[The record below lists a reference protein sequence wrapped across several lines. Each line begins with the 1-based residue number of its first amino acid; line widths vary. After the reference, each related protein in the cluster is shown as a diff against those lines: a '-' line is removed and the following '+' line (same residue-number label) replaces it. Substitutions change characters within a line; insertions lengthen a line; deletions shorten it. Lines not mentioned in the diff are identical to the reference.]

1 MNVLLLGSGGR
12 EHALATKIHQSEK
25 LSKLW
30 AYPGNPGILSLA
42 ERASVSSDS
51 ATDIIPFCKQ
61 NSIDLVVVGPE
72 QPLASGLADRLAEEG
87 IPCFGPTK
95 LAAELESS
103 KIFAK
108 DFMISN
114 SIPTAEYRT
123 FSLEQADECY
133 KYLADSSIPV
143 VIKADGLAAGK
154 GVIIAQSHEEAIS
167 AARSMFGGLFKEAGS
182 SIVIEEFMKGE
193 EASIFA
199 ISDGNDFVLLA
210 PAQDH
215 KRIGDGDTGKNT
227 GGMGAYAPAPIAN
240 NDILHQVSEKIIRPT
255 LDGMRNIGRPFVGCL
270 YAGLMINKGIAKV
283 VEFNCRFGDPE
294 TQAVLLAMDGD
305 LLQLLHSAAVGSLDK
320 TALKNPAS
328 NHVACVVL
336 ASGGYPDEFTKGYT
350 ITGIDAA
357 QSGGATVFHAGT
369 AESNGAIVS
378 AGGRVLNVCASGP
391 TLQSALDS
399 AYGAIKKINFNNMY
413 FRSDIGAK
421 AGKH

>member
-1 MNVLLLGSGGR
+1 MNVLLIGSGGR
-12 EHALATKIHQSEK
+12 EHALAMKIAQSPK
-25 LSKLW
+25 LTKLW
-30 AYPGNPGILSLA
+30 AFPGNPGILSIA
-42 ERASVSSDS
+42 TRAQIASDS
-51 ATDIIPFCKQ
+51 ASEIIPFCRE
-61 NSIDLVVVGPE
+61 NSIGLVVVGPE
-72 QPLASGLADRLAEEG
+72 QPLASGLADSLAAEG
-87 IPCFGPTK
+87 IPCFGPSK

-108 DFMISN
+108 DFMIAN
-114 SIPTAEYRT
+114 KIPTAEYRT
-123 FSLEQADECY
+123 FSIAQSEECY

-167 AARSMFGGLFKEAGS
+167 AARSMFGGLFRDAGS

-199 ISDGNDFVLLA
+199 ISDGTDFVLLA

-227 GGMGAYAPAPIAN
+227 GGMGAYAPAPIA
-240 NDILHQVSEKIIRPT
+240 DEEILRQASETIIRPT
-255 LDGMRNIGRPFVGCL
+255 LKGMRDLGRPFVGCL

-305 LLQLLHSAAVGSLDK
+305 LLELLHSAAIGKLNAE
-320 TALKNPAS
+320 ALANPAQK
-328 NHVACVVL
+328 HVACVVL
-336 ASGGYPDEFTKGYT
+336 ASGGYPDEFQKGYP
-350 ITGIDAA
+350 IAGIEEAEQA
-357 QSGGATVFHAGT
+357 GAVVFHAGT
-369 AESNGAIVS
+369 AAADGQITT
-378 AGGRVLNVCASGP
+378 AGGRVLNVCAAGAN
-391 TLQSALDS
+391 LQSALDKAYS
-399 AYGAIKKINFNNMY
+399 AIGKIKFTNMY

-421 AGKH
+421 AGEH